1 MKALLGMML
10 LASAVAF
17 SLGSTEAPAAP
28 MLAQPAPAQLAE
40 SSEPAEGVC
49 PYYFVCDD
57 PYGAYQTLRQ
67 CQNNCSAPCDLVYTC
82 NP

>member
-1 MKALLGMML
+1 MKALLALMFVT
-10 LASAVAF
+10 SAVVF
-17 SLGSTEAPAAP
+17 SLGSSNAPAAP
-28 MLAQPAPAQLAE
+28 TSAQPQLAE
-40 SSEPAEGVC
+40 SSEPADGVC

-67 CQNNCSAPCDLVYTC
+67 CRDNCSTACDLVYTC

>member
-10 LASAVAF
+10 LASAVAL
-17 SLGSTEAPAAP
+17 SLGSTEAPASP
-28 MLAQPAPAQLAE
+28 SPSPPQLAE
-40 SSEPAEGVC
+40 STEPAEGVC

-57 PYGAYQTLRQ
+57 PYSVYQTLRQ
-67 CQNNCSAPCDLVYTC
+67 CRDNCSDSCSLVYTC